1 MSSNNE
7 KSSTVFWLNNP
18 GVIFDHICSFNPFTK
33 GSLNYVLNAYSRLI
47 MIITLILIPVTNNI
61 NVILYGIIA
70 LGIIVLIY
78 KTYSV
83 DNFMTNKELKKIIKE
98 SAQSNLDDRNL
109 PKRESDFQNINKNP
123 NNPLKNTLPTEFGQK
138 PIHSGATPSGSHTSN
153 YINGKFL
160 QNASD
165 YVFDSNTRQYF
176 TMPNTLEPN
185 AQTEFANWL
194 YGTENNCRS
203 GSIYANRTGLPE
215 ASTNCTGFD
224 VSVPTN
230 FGKL

>member
-7 KSSTVFWLNNP
+7 KSSTVFWLNDP
-18 GVIFDHICSFNPFTK
+18 GIIFDQICSFNPFTK
-33 GSLNYVLNAYSRLI
+33 GSLNYILNAYSRLI
-47 MIITLILIPVTNNI
+47 MIITIILIPVTKNI

-70 LGIIVLIY
+70 LGIIILIH

-83 DNFMTNKELKKIIKE
+83 DNFISNKELKKIIKE
-98 SAQSNLDDRNL
+98 SAQSNFNTEQL
-109 PKRESDFQNINKNP
+109 PRKESDFQNLKKNP

-138 PIHSGATPSGSHTSN
+138 SIHSGASQSGSHTSD

-160 QNASD
+160 QNPSD
-165 YVFDSNTRQYF
+165 YVFDSNTRQFF
-176 TMPNTLEPN
+176 TMPNTLVPN

-203 GSIYANRTGLPE
+203 GSIHANRTGLPE

-230 FGKL
+230 YGKL